1 MKTTVEKKPHSEMV
15 VSGTLS
21 VADIDS
27 HYAVALDRFIKEVEL
42 PGFRKGKVPKER
54 VLQEFG
60 EKSIWREAAETA
72 LRDQIEAILTEH
84 KLIPILPPSIVLTVG
99 DAQKDV
105 PFTITITTPPSV
117 EIKDPKGIA
126 TAAVKKLEKLDREKE
141 RGEAKKSL
149 KAQTRT
155 MLQITEERDLT
166 DEETKKLG
174 FENAATLDH
183 FLDGEAEKAV
193 ENFDDQRK
201 RGAVAGALIETA
213 KAEVPEVMIAE
224 EARAMLEST
233 KKNLA
238 DQNMPFNDYLEKRG
252 MTETQ
257 VLDEMRPQ
265 AEKRV
270 VLDLI
275 FAHIAKEHEIKPD
288 DAETHRIAHALMHQG
303 VPDHSAHQ
311 YGAEVS
317 IREQVWVELGVAEPK
332 PLNGSQGEP
341 SGDQSSADVAKEE
354 KVKPEPA
361 AHDHSH

>member
-1 MKTTVEKKPHSEMV
+1 MKTTVEKKPHAEVV

-21 VADIDS
+21 VADIDA
-27 HYAVALDRFIKEVEL
+27 HYAVALDRFVKEVEL
-42 PGFRKGKVPKER
+42 PGFRKGKAPKER

-60 EKSIWREAAETA
+60 EKSVWREAAETA
-72 LRDQIEAILTEH
+72 LRDKIESILTEH
-84 KLIPILPPSIVLTVG
+84 KLIPIVAPSITLTIG
-99 DAQKDV
+99 ESQHDV

-126 TAAVKKLEKLDREKE
+126 ATAIKKLEKLDREKE
-141 RGEAKKSL
+141 LGEAKKSL

-155 MLQITEERDLT
+155 MLQVTEERDLT

-174 FENAATLDH
+174 FENAAALDH

-201 RGAVAGALIETA
+201 RGAVAGALVEAA
-213 KAEVPEVMIAE
+213 KTEVPEVMIAE
-224 EARAMLEST
+224 ESRAMLEST

-238 DQNMPFNDYLEKRG
+238 DQGMPFNDYLAKRG

-257 VLDEMRPQ
+257 ILDEMKPQ

-275 FAHIAKEHEIKPD
+275 FANIAKENEIKPD

-303 VPDHSAHQ
+303 VPDHAAHQ

-317 IREQVWVELGVAEPK
+317 IREQVWVVLGVAEPK
-332 PLNGSQGEP
+332 PKSETP
-341 SGDQSSADVAKEE
+341 VE
-354 KVKPEPA
+354 PEPTP
-361 AHDHSH
+361 HDHSDPNHTH